1 MGGRG
6 ASSGSTAQGGGA
18 SKIASTTPQK
28 LTDSQLDKAISHT
41 DSQMKRAS
49 SKLDE
54 LSDRVTDAR
63 MSPRQGR
70 TERVNKAMAEYN
82 EGSKLFNDLRD
93 RKSAL
98 EDEKAKRRKKKQPQT
113 SRTFVNSYGEA
124 TRRNITNQ
132 TYERAQRRLE
142 RDVARFLGGK

>member
-41 DSQMKRAS
+41 DTQMKRAS
-49 SKLDE
+49 DRLDE
-54 LSDRVTDAR
+54 LSEKITEAR
-63 MSPRQGR
+63 MSPRSGR
-70 TERVNKAMAEYN
+70 TERVDKAMSDYN
-82 EGSKLFNDLRD
+82 EGSKLFNELRD

-98 EDEKAKRRKKKQPQT
+98 ENEKAKRKRGSQASAGKV
-113 SRTFVNSYGEA
+113 FVNSYGEA

-142 RDVARFLGGK
+142 RDVARFLGR

>member
-41 DSQMKRAS
+41 DTQMKRAS
-49 SKLDE
+49 DRLDE
-54 LSDRVTDAR
+54 LSEKITEAR
-63 MSPRQGR
+63 MSPRSGR
-70 TERVNKAMAEYN
+70 TERVDKAMSDYN
-82 EGSKLFNDLRD
+82 EGSKIFNELRD

-98 EDEKAKRRKKKQPQT
+98 ENEKAKRKRGSQASAGKV
-113 SRTFVNSYGEA
+113 FVNSYGEA

-142 RDVARFLGGK
+142 RDVARFLGR